1 MRYISTLAVLLLS
14 TFAVS
19 AQIDTPQ
26 AITPQIGTPQIVV
39 PQIVVPSENIQQ
51 DSIPQDS
58 IPRDTV
64 PVVIPRKPIK
74 EHLATPVQLD
84 SLTTINET
92 VHIIEN
98 GDAAAIAE
106 RNLNMEPQKVKGYR
120 IVIFM
125 KNAQS
130 ARREAVAMQEEFAL
144 KFPEEPSY
152 LIYENP
158 YFKVSV
164 GNYTTTEEA
173 MVFLGRI
180 RSEFPKAHIAPENI
194 DVKEFAR

>member
-1 MRYISTLAVLLLS
+1 MRYISALAVILLS

-19 AQIDTPQ
+19 AQTVVTQIDTLQIDTPQ
-26 AITPQIGTPQIVV
+26 IVA
-39 PQIVVPSENIQQ
+39 
-51 DSIPQDS
+51 PQDNT
-58 IPRDTV
+58 PRDTV
-64 PVVIPRKPIK
+64 PVIIPRKPIK
-74 EHLATPVQLD
+74 EHLATPVQID

-92 VHIIEN
+92 VHILEF

-106 RNLNMEPQKVKGYR
+106 RNLNMEPQNVKGYR

-130 ARREAVAMQEEFAL
+130 ARREAVATQEAFAL
-144 KFPEEPSY
+144 KFPEEQSY

-173 MVFLGRI
+173 MVYLGRI

-194 DVKEFAR
+194 DVKEFSK

>member
-1 MRYISTLAVLLLS
+1 MRYISALAVLLLS

-19 AQIDTPQ
+19 AQTIVTPYVVPQIDTPQ
-26 AITPQIGTPQIVV
+26 IVAPQESALQ
-39 PQIVVPSENIQQ
+39 SE
-51 DSIPQDS
+51 SPQDNT
-58 IPRDTV
+58 PRDTV
-64 PVVIPRKPIK
+64 PVIIPRKPIK
-74 EHLATPVQLD
+74 EHLATPIQID
-84 SLTTINET
+84 SLTTINGT
-92 VHIIEN
+92 VHILEY
-98 GDAAAIAE
+98 GDAATIAE

-130 ARREAVAMQEEFAL
+130 ARREAVAIQEEFAL
-144 KFPEEPSY
+144 KFPEEQSY

-173 MVFLGRI
+173 MVSLGRI

-194 DVKEFAR
+194 DVKEFTK